1 MPKKVKKIPEE
12 FKTYEEA
19 AEFWDTH
26 NSADYLDEF
35 EDVEIKV
42 DIQKRH
48 YLIELDSRTAELLQ
62 ELARKKGVSV
72 NYLANELLQGQ
83 LAEAE

>member
-1 MPKKVKKIPEE
+1 MPKKVKQIPEE

-26 NSADYLDEF
+26 NSTDYLDLLE
-35 EDVEIKV
+35 EVEIKV

-48 YLIELDSRTAELLQ
+48 YLIELDTGTAKLLQ
-62 ELARKKGVSV
+62 ESAKKKGVSV
-72 NYLANELLQGQ
+72 NHLANELLQKQ

>member
-1 MPKKVKKIPEE
+1 
-12 FKTYEEA
+12 
-19 AEFWDTH
+19 EFWDTH

-72 NYLANELLQGQ
+72 NYLANELLHGQ

>member
-48 YLIELDSRTAELLQ
+48 YVIELDSRTAELLQ